1 MPRGGKREGS
11 GAKRKPDS
19 KNVTIAFRVRERN
32 KEKIKQAVLELAKK
46 MDV

>member
-1 MPRGGKREGS
+1 MTRGGKRQGS
-11 GAKRKPDS
+11 GQKKNPDS

-32 KEKIKQAVLELAKK
+32 KDKIKQAVLELAKK